1 MSVSFT
7 NDVICHVVC
16 QFNMSDLLMN
26 VQTCV
31 ADNTTYTMVYVGSI
45 YQI

>member
-16 QFNMSDLLMN
+16 QIIMSDFMMN

-31 ADNTTYTMVYVGSI
+31 ADNTNYTMCYVRSLCLI
-45 YQI
+45 